1 MGHLVQLEVE
11 NFKSYRGHQVIGPFS
26 SFTAVVGP
34 NGAGKSNLMDAIS
47 FVLGV
52 RSSHLRSTQIKDLVY
67 RGRTVESRGGR
78 VIDEAGDQ
86 ATRRAWVKAV
96 YEDDAGRTMIFQRSI
111 TPAGDSEYRVN
122 NRVVTLQTYNNTLES
137 QNILVKA
144 KNFLVFQ
151 GDVEAVASQSPKDL
165 TKLIEQISGSWDLQ
179 HEYTELERQQDA
191 AAEKSTFAYNKKRAI
206 ATEVQS
212 IVSQKKELELYETK
226 VQLRTKLTVQ
236 HMLHKLFVAETRIQ
250 EIKNEMD
257 SLHGETITHA
267 STQRSRLDASL
278 QSQQKSQAKAYKA
291 VNRQERQIK
300 LIEQKIE
307 SRQPNLAGLGEK
319 VSHLQLKIKQIEEN
333 ADSARVEVARQGT
346 VVSEIESEHARVKDA
361 ESRFEEQTHGRRAG
375 QISSEVMAEYNRL
388 SGELR
393 SVAVEDTYRRDVLDR
408 QIQLFAEAY
417 RRSAD
422 KIGGLQTQCG
432 GLVAT
437 ENSLEQQLQQAEA
450 DVDTVEKEIQTAKR
464 DAEASKTEHSRLVR
478 IETELNE
485 KLASVLKDLSQAR
498 ADQRESAREAKLKDT
513 VSALQRIFT
522 GVHGRLAELCKP
534 TQRKYDVAI
543 ATVLGRHL
551 DAIVVDSQ
559 STAIECIS
567 YMKEQRAGQAT
578 FLPLDTLRPP
588 SISESLRN
596 AHHGARLATDVMQ
609 FDPGVEVAVLHAC
622 GNALVCDTMA
632 VAKYVCYERRIDAK
646 AVSID
651 GSIIHRSGLITGG
664 TGSRGSSSKIQA
676 QRWEA
681 AAVDNLRKARDR
693 LTEELHDI
701 ARQRRKVGKDDV
713 LGDRLVGLQTKHRV
727 SRETLDSLTRK
738 IQAAATER
746 KHLESLISQCEPVCS
761 QASNELESAQ
771 SEREAI
777 SERIRSAAQPIFSG
791 FCQQLGIE
799 SLEVFENQLLP
810 ATEAADERRLQFTT
824 QLSRLNSQLE
834 FEKQQLEQAT
844 AKLNKLLET
853 LESDRRLLAG
863 LDSDMGREQHGM
875 TGLVAQ
881 IATLRTELADL
892 KSKYGDATESVHSA
906 RHDLEQGQKEVDA
919 ISKELLAKT
928 TDLERAVAEKAAVLR
943 RCKIEDI
950 PLPLVS
956 GSLQALALEAGN
968 GASIGSQL
976 AESYMS
982 QLSLGDATQ
991 SSTISL
997 EDTDDI
1003 VADYS
1008 TLPQHAKSGLP
1019 AAVDQKFVEDISR
1032 LSTEIDALNPNPHAR
1047 ERLEAAR
1054 TRLNEIEFEHNAA
1067 RQEAKDAKSTFQTVR
1082 KRRHDLF
1089 MRCYNHLS
1097 TAIDHAYKALTQSPL
1112 FPLGGTAYLALEDPD
1127 SPYLAGVKYHAMPPL
1142 KRFRDMDQLSGG
1154 EKTVA
1159 ALALLFSLQTFRP
1172 APFFV
1177 LDEVDAALDL
1187 ANVAKL
1193 ANYLREHARSLA
1205 DNEGPEDGAET
1216 AAAEDAGASPYS
1228 LRQSAR
1234 IRKTTNEEMSGSA
1247 MAQPVT
1253 HASTDFQFIVISL
1266 KQALFERAH
1275 SLVGIYRDQMQ
1286 NSSQVLTMDL
1296 EQYPV

>member
-1 MGHLVQLEVE
+1 
-11 NFKSYRGHQVIGPFS
+11 
-26 SFTAVVGP
+26 
-34 NGAGKSNLMDAIS
+34 MDAIS

-86 ATRRAWVKAV
+86 GTRRAWVKAV

-250 EIKNEMD
+250 EIKNEMG

-307 SRQPNLAGLGEK
+307 SRQPSLAGLGEK
-319 VSHLQLKIKQIEEN
+319 VSHLQRKIKQIEEN

-361 ESRFEEQTHGRRAG
+361 ESRFEEQTQGRRAG
-375 QISSEVMAEYNRL
+375 QISSKVMAEYNRL
-388 SGELR
+388 SGELC

-596 AHHGARLATDVMQ
+596 AHHGARLATDVM
-609 FDPGVEVAVLHAC
+609 
-622 GNALVCDTMA
+622 
-632 VAKYVCYERRIDAK
+632 
-646 AVSID
+646 
-651 GSIIHRSGLITGG
+651 
-664 TGSRGSSSKIQA
+664 
-676 QRWEA
+676 
-681 AAVDNLRKARDR
+681 
-693 LTEELHDI
+693 
-701 ARQRRKVGKDDV
+701 
-713 LGDRLVGLQTKHRV
+713 
-727 SRETLDSLTRK
+727 
-738 IQAAATER
+738 
-746 KHLESLISQCEPVCS
+746 
-761 QASNELESAQ
+761 
-771 SEREAI
+771 
-777 SERIRSAAQPIFSG
+777 
-791 FCQQLGIE
+791 
-799 SLEVFENQLLP
+799 
-810 ATEAADERRLQFTT
+810 
-824 QLSRLNSQLE
+824 
-834 FEKQQLEQAT
+834 
-844 AKLNKLLET
+844 
-853 LESDRRLLAG
+853 
-863 LDSDMGREQHGM
+863 
-875 TGLVAQ
+875 
-881 IATLRTELADL
+881 
-892 KSKYGDATESVHSA
+892 
-906 RHDLEQGQKEVDA
+906 
-919 ISKELLAKT
+919 
-928 TDLERAVAEKAAVLR
+928 
-943 RCKIEDI
+943 
-950 PLPLVS
+950 
-956 GSLQALALEAGN
+956 
-968 GASIGSQL
+968 
-976 AESYMS
+976 
-982 QLSLGDATQ
+982 
-991 SSTISL
+991 
-997 EDTDDI
+997 
-1003 VADYS
+1003 
-1008 TLPQHAKSGLP
+1008 
-1019 AAVDQKFVEDISR
+1019 
-1032 LSTEIDALNPNPHAR
+1032 
-1047 ERLEAAR
+1047 
-1054 TRLNEIEFEHNAA
+1054 
-1067 RQEAKDAKSTFQTVR
+1067 
-1082 KRRHDLF
+1082 
-1089 MRCYNHLS
+1089 
-1097 TAIDHAYKALTQSPL
+1097 
-1112 FPLGGTAYLALEDPD
+1112 
-1127 SPYLAGVKYHAMPPL
+1127 
-1142 KRFRDMDQLSGG
+1142 
-1154 EKTVA
+1154 
-1159 ALALLFSLQTFRP
+1159 
-1172 APFFV
+1172 
-1177 LDEVDAALDL
+1177 
-1187 ANVAKL
+1187 
-1193 ANYLREHARSLA
+1193 
-1205 DNEGPEDGAET
+1205 
-1216 AAAEDAGASPYS
+1216 
-1228 LRQSAR
+1228 
-1234 IRKTTNEEMSGSA
+1234 
-1247 MAQPVT
+1247 
-1253 HASTDFQFIVISL
+1253 
-1266 KQALFERAH
+1266 
-1275 SLVGIYRDQMQ
+1275 
-1286 NSSQVLTMDL
+1286 
-1296 EQYPV
+1296 